1 LPVLKYQPYPDS
13 MVRNP
18 LTPEQIEAGKRL
30 GRLLRAAR
38 ADRGLDEVAHAA
50 GISPETLRKIE
61 TGRLPTPAFGTIA
74 CLSEALDLPIQDLA
88 ATWRDGLRLKSA
100 S

>member
-1 LPVLKYQPYPDS
+1 

-18 LTPEQIEAGKRL
+18 LTPEQIEAGRRL
-30 GRLLRAAR
+30 GALLREAR
-38 ADRGLDEVAHAA
+38 GDRDLTDVAHAA

-61 TGRLPTPAFGTIA
+61 TGRLPSPSFGTIA
-74 CLSEALDLPIQDLA
+74 CLSDALDLPIQDLA
-88 ATWRDGLRLKSA
+88 DTWRDAVRLPAA

>member
-1 LPVLKYQPYPDS
+1 
-13 MVRNP
+13 MRNP
-18 LTPEQIEAGKRL
+18 LTPEQIEAGRRL

-38 ADRGLDEVAHAA
+38 ADRDLGEVAHAA

-61 TGRLPTPAFGTIA
+61 TGRLPSPGFGTIA
-74 CLSEALDLPIQDLA
+74 GLSEVLHLPMQDLA
-88 ATWRDGLRLKSA
+88 DAWLTERRVKTA

>member
-1 LPVLKYQPYPDS
+1 

-18 LTPEQIEAGKRL
+18 LTPEQIEAGRQL
-30 GRLLRAAR
+30 GRRLREAR
-38 ADRGLDEVAHAA
+38 ADRGLDDVAHAA

-74 CLSEALDLPIQDLA
+74 CLSDVLGLPIEDLA
-88 ATWRDGLRLKSA
+88 AAWRAGLRPARLNAVS
-100 S
+100 

>member
-1 LPVLKYQPYPDS
+1 

-18 LTPEQIEAGKRL
+18 LTPEQIEAGRRL
-30 GRLLRAAR
+30 GVLLRAAR
-38 ADRGLDEVAHAA
+38 GDRALGEVAAAA

-61 TGRLPTPAFGTIA
+61 TGRLPTPAFGTVA
-74 CLSEALDLPIQDLA
+74 CLSETLGLPIQDLA
-88 ATWRDGLRLKSA
+88 EAWTAALRLKNA

>member
-1 LPVLKYQPYPDS
+1 

-18 LTPEQIEAGKRL
+18 LTPEQIEAGRRL
-30 GRLLRAAR
+30 GRLLREARGGRDLEEVAR
-38 ADRGLDEVAHAA
+38 AA
-50 GISPETLRKIE
+50 GMSPETLRKIE

-74 CLSEALDLPIQDLA
+74 CLSDVLDLPLQDLA
-88 ATWRDGLRLKSA
+88 AAWRNAPRLEAA